1 MKNQIFIYLA
11 RKDKKGIKNLF
22 NFSYKNKVY
31 PTKINNSNIEHFQF
45 ANEIKNVLYLELD
58 KNKMLFDLYVESAE
72 SFQKLKESLVKRGFK
87 NLPLQQISLKLMV
100 NNRNINEDFLITK
113 KSTML
118 RRKKDQA

>member
-11 RKDKKGIKNLF
+11 RRDKKGIKNLF
-22 NFSYKNKVY
+22 NFPYKNKIY
-31 PTKINNSNIEHFQF
+31 PTKISNSNIEHFQF
-45 ANEIKNVLYLELD
+45 SNEIKNVLYVELD
-58 KNKMLFDLYVESAE
+58 KNKMLYEIYAESAE
-72 SFQKLKESLVKRGFK
+72 SFQNLKDALKKRGFK

-113 KSTML
+113 NSTML